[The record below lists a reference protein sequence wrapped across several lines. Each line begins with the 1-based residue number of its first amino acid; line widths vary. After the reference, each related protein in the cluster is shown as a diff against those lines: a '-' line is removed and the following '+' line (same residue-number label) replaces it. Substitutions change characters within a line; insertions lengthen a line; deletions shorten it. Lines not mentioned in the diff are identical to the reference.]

1 MATSPLSTPPQE
13 TSSKSTYQ
21 IDPAHTVVEFAV
33 KHMMFSTVKGKFT
46 SVSGEIVLDE
56 ANPTNSA
63 VRASVDAA
71 SVSTGDQNRDNHLRS
86 PDFFDVEKH
95 PTITYVST
103 SIRPAGKADA
113 YQVVGDLTMHGIT
126 NEVVFEASHLG
137 TGKDPWGGTRAGIT
151 ATATINRKDWGLN
164 WNAPLEAGGVLVSDQ
179 VKITLDIESVIKG

>member
-179 VKITLDIESVIKG
+179 VKITLDIESVRKG